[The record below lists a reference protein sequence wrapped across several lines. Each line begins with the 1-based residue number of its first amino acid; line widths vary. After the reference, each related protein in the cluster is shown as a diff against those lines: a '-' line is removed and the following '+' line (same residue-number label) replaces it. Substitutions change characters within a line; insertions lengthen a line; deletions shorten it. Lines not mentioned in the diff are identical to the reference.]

1 MKKIIITVAFIVSA
15 AGAFAQIVST
25 NNNGVNPVTNTVTP
39 PTTTGPVAGS
49 KIGKLNK
56 DIKADEKAI
65 LADIANAKAEIKNL
79 KADIKQRRLD
89 IKNGDKAAAIALT
102 KQIKADKASIRKDR
116 KEIRRDMKSI
126 RRDIR
131 KEKRIARH
139 EHHLSHAPNGT
150 HKGAAPAK

>member
-1 MKKIIITVAFIVSA
+1 MKKIILTVAFIVSA
-15 AGAFAQIVST
+15 AGAFAQTAST
-25 NNNGVNPVTNTVTP
+25 LNTNGANPTANTVTP
-39 PTTTGPVAGS
+39 PTTTGPVDGS

-56 DIKADEKAI
+56 DIKTDEKAI
-65 LADIANAKAEIKNL
+65 RADLENVKAEIKNL

-102 KQIKADKASIRKDR
+102 KQIKADKEAIRKDR

-126 RRDIR
+126 RREIR

-139 EHHLSHAPNGT
+139 LHHLSHAPNAT
-150 HKGAAPAK
+150 HKGAPAK